1 MRLLKSVLESLL
13 VKQLRHSRSDNE
25 HAGRSISALLQQ
37 RQAETSQPSAYACF
51 HAVRSGQNVARSAS
65 SPVPRACCAVP
76 CCAMLRTS
84 SAFRPPGVQ
93 FIHSF
98 IHSSETLSVAI
109 EFAVNN
115 LYQHVP
121 LAPASAVPR
130 RLPSSRAVWAAGCR
144 AKALPIPQKP
154 RHTRIA
160 RRLGGRGRRKQWHC
174 PPVGQCR
181 SSDV

>member
-76 CCAMLRTS
+76 
-84 SAFRPPGVQ
+84 
-93 FIHSF
+93 
-98 IHSSETLSVAI
+98 SETLSVAI